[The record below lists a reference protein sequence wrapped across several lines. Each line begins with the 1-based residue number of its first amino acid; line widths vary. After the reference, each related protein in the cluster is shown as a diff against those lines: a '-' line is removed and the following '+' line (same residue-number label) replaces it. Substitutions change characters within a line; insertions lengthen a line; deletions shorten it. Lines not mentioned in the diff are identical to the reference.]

1 MFATYV
7 KYFPSIGK
15 KLKMGRN
22 GRVNVINSDGSL
34 ENYNSWDELNN
45 VYKQLPVEAESNPLP
60 NPLPNP
66 HNVAVESSSVPKYY
80 AFGSKIREKE
90 IREFFEKTYNKSFL
104 MVFDAKDC
112 IYLLDSNGV
121 LCQSSNQL
129 LIDVVTH
136 SSDWI
141 EFKPKKQ
148 SMSKQ
153 DIAAKLGLNID
164 DFEIID

>member
-22 GRVNVINSDGSL
+22 GRVNVINSDGSI
-34 ENYNSWDELNN
+34 ENYNSWAELNN
-45 VYKQLPVEAESNPLP
+45 VYKQLPVEEESNPLST
-60 NPLPNP
+60 P
-66 HNVAVESSSVPKYY
+66 HNITFESSPAPKYY
-80 AFGSKIREKE
+80 AFGSKTREKE
-90 IREFFEKTYNKSFL
+90 IKEFFEKTYNKSFL

-112 IYLLDSNGV
+112 IYLLDSNGI